1 MALNIGES
9 QAVYDLVRYLL
20 SGTDAVPDAR
30 AKAAAETLIQRA
42 HTTLAAG
49 FTADQLVEWWPDN
62 AVSILEDL
70 GAVWLDQGT
79 DEPPTLTEIVADIRA
94 HWLGGALEDADL
106 NAAGREALG

>member
-20 SGTDAVPDAR
+20 SGTDAVPEDRAR
-30 AKAAAETLIQRA
+30 AAAETLIDRA
-42 HTTLAAG
+42 HKTLGAG

-62 AVSILEDL
+62 AVASIESWAAEVGNEGDTLE
-70 GAVWLDQGT
+70 A
-79 DEPPTLTEIVADIRA
+79 
-94 HWLGGALEDADL
+94 ALAMLPGYMQDAPL